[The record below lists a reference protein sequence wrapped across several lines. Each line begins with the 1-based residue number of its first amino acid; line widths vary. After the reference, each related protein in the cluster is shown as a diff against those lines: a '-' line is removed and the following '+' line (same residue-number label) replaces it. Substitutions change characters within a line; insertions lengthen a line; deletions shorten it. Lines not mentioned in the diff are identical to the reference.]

1 MSSVKARMGVV
12 VVACCAARIAASPA
26 TIPQDRGYAA
36 TLMQAMADF
45 KAR

>member
-26 TIPQDRGYAA
+26 TMMTSAGDLNSSAGN
-36 TLMQAMADF
+36 
-45 KAR
+45 AR